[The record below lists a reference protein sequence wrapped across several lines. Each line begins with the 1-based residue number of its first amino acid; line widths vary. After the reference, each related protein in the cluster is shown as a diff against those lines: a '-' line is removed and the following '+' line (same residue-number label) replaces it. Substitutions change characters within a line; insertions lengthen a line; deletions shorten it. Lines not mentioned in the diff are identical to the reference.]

1 MATKIR
7 RCLYIGLG
15 GTGMTAILH
24 TKRAFI
30 DTYGEVPPMVNF
42 LGVDSD
48 SGAYTK
54 ELIANN
60 GDIVTLT
67 PNEQFRLA
75 VSGQPQDYYQ
85 VSNEKFAWLDTRNV
99 GSLDGLKNLGCGQI
113 RSNGRFAFTINY
125 DNLRNKVTQVINE
138 ITNAAIANNFKYE
151 LLSEADVEV
160 HIVFSIAG
168 GTGSGTFLNMA
179 YLIRDIAPNS
189 KVVGYAVLPEVF
201 RAMSQTTMTRVR
213 ANGYGALLDLD
224 YCMHINGPGQL
235 DLTYLQSTQ
244 AVNRRP
250 FNSVVFI
257 DNKNGS
263 GDTYTHVDQL
273 AEMISLALVTAAG
286 RLSAAGAS
294 TSDNL
299 EQNIRNKVM
308 DIENKLAWAGGMGA
322 AEIIFRGNDL
332 AAIYA
337 LKSANWIIE
346 DMLRTSGQDNNQVAN
361 TWIDTNKIRENDGR
375 DDVIDYLLPKLPKF
389 AMSAIN
395 DVESSQAEVDA
406 YVGAAEGSDGEVR
419 TKLEALQQRVEVALN
434 QIVVEQL
441 NRPSGVA
448 NCEKILDTLEAQFV
462 IMLQEMT
469 TEREAFIAREPQAA
483 EAVKGAV
490 GALLDIDKRFFK
502 LQATVESHK
511 QDVMDTGYAL
521 AVIRREI
528 RRRAFAIQFYNY
540 LLTRVASNKTLVA
553 DTRNKLNGVMQ
564 DNEVRLA
571 RLQNGGGD
579 ALKLF
584 QINLAAS
591 HVNSI
596 AVNTAGINVV
606 DMLRNLTDGMKVHEW
621 SAKSN
626 DNVAQAIYDY
636 TSKLNDAL
644 AWRNMG
650 VADVLNKI
658 KQANPER
665 FASIVQLALRKSMP
679 LFAHDYRGYVPQQQ
693 PNDIIYIGIPNVN
706 CVLNRDAVNENYVGH
721 ADVSDAV
728 IGMDDRIIIYR
739 QFGVVPAYTILSI
752 GAMKS
757 EYELTTNVSCRID
770 AGLER
775 RMDRDGF
782 ELEPSRAVDN
792 SLELW
797 VKGFVLGLVR
807 LADDDSIIYQD
818 FDQGDPIDNFMVNLG
833 KYRDE
838 AFAKFRTAR
847 KHIEQLFNEE
857 FDRMVKTRGSEYVHN
872 IIDQACQGSF
882 YMDNYVRMSPEQL
895 RQHGNEAVLN
905 LVRDELTFVS
915 RKLKNS

>member
-15 GTGMTAILH
+15 GTGMTALLH

-30 DTYGEVPPMVNF
+30 DTYGEVPPMVSF

-54 ELIANN
+54 ELLTGA
-60 GDIVTLT
+60 GQTVTLT

-75 VSGQPQDYYQ
+75 ISGQPQDYYQ
-85 VSNEKFAWLDTRNV
+85 VSNDKFAWLDTRNV

-113 RSNGRFAFTINY
+113 RSNGRFSFTINY

-138 ITNAAIANNFKYE
+138 ITNAAIANNLKYD

-179 YLIRDIAPNS
+179 YLVRDIAPNS

-213 ANGYGALLDLD
+213 ANGYGSLLDLD
-224 YCMHINGPGQL
+224 YCMQITGPGQFEL
-235 DLTYLQSTQ
+235 AYLQSTQ

-257 DNKNGS
+257 DNKNSS

-337 LKSANWIIE
+337 LKASNWIAE
-346 DMLRTSGQDNNQVAN
+346 DMLRTAGQDNNQIAN
-361 TWIDTNKIRENDGR
+361 TWIDANTIRENDGR
-375 DDVIDYLLPKLPKF
+375 DDVIDYLLAKLPKY

-406 YVGAAEGSDGEVR
+406 FVNMNQGTDAEVR
-419 TKLEALQQRVEVALN
+419 ARVESLQQRVEQALD
-434 QIVVEQL
+434 QLVVDQL
-441 NRPSGVA
+441 NRPNGVA
-448 NCEKILDTLEAQFV
+448 NSEKILDTLEAQFK
-462 IMLQEMT
+462 IMLQEMN
-469 TEREAFIAREPQAA
+469 TERDALMAREPQEA

-490 GALLDIDKRFFK
+490 GALIEIVGRFFK
-502 LQATVESHK
+502 LQSTVESHK
-511 QDVMDTGYAL
+511 QDVMDAGYAL
-521 AVIRREI
+521 AVTRREI

-540 LLTRVASNKTLVA
+540 LLTLVAAKKALVA
-553 DTRNKLNGVMQ
+553 DTRKKLNGVMR

-571 RLQNGGGD
+571 RLQNGGAN

-596 AVNTAGINVV
+596 SVNPAGINVV
-606 DMLRNLTDGMKVHEW
+606 DMIQGLSDGMKVHEW
-621 SAKSN
+621 AVKSN

-636 TSKLNDAL
+636 TSGLNDSMV
-644 AWRNMG
+644 WRNMG
-650 VADVLNKI
+650 VADVLAKI
-658 KQANPER
+658 KRDDPAR

-679 LFAHDYRGYVPQQQ
+679 LFSHDYRGYVPQQQ
-693 PNDIIYIGIPNVN
+693 PNDIIYIGIPGVD
-706 CVLNRDAVNENYVGH
+706 CVLNRDAVNENYAGH
-721 ADVSDAV
+721 AEVSDAV

-739 QFGVVPAYTILSI
+739 QFGVVPAYTITSI

-775 RMDRDGF
+775 RMERDNF
-782 ELEPSRAVDN
+782 ALEPSRAIDN

-807 LADDDSIIYQD
+807 LADDGSIIYQD
-818 FDQGDPIDNFMVNLG
+818 FEEGDPIDNFMVNLG

-838 AFAKFRTAR
+838 AFAKFRTGR
-847 KHIEQLFNEE
+847 KHIEKLFNDE
-857 FDRMVKTRGSEYVHN
+857 FDKMIKTRGSEYVDS
-872 IIDQACQGSF
+872 IIDRARQDTF

-895 RQHGNEAVLN
+895 RAHGNEGILA
-905 LVRDELTFVS
+905 LVREELTYVS
-915 RKLKNS
+915 RNL